1 MKDVIKIT
9 QKSRFEKIENAA
21 ETHAE
26 TKIKTM
32 NRIEE
37 NLNSKSQVATR
48 FIIKKSDPNNNPII
62 KNEIQLL
69 NVKLKTSE
77 ISSEMLEFMI
87 KPRIIS
93 PIKSAIPNKTNSET
107 NAPMIEKLLWKR
119 KFFPC

>member
-9 QKSRFEKIENAA
+9 QKSRFKKIENEA

-62 KNEIQLL
+62 KNEMQLL

-93 PIKSAIPNKTNSET
+93 PIKPAIPNKTNSET

>member
-9 QKSRFEKIENAA
+9 QKSRFKKIENEA

-62 KNEIQLL
+62 KNEI
-69 NVKLKTSE
+69 
-77 ISSEMLEFMI
+77 
-87 KPRIIS
+87 
-93 PIKSAIPNKTNSET
+93 
-107 NAPMIEKLLWKR
+107 
-119 KFFPC
+119 